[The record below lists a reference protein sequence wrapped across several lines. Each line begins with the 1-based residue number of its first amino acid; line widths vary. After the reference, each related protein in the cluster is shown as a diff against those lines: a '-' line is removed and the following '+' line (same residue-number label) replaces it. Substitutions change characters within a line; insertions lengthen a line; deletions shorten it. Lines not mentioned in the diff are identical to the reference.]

1 MRIKTSEEKAQKM
14 NNLIKFSRQA
24 YLVSTAL
31 HSTRMLHSNMSVSIK
46 PPARINHIIDAM
58 EIGDTT
64 KESLHDILLRRQIKN
79 FSKYSKQYEDNL
91 NGIGNNN
98 THSHTHTHTQDNSLS
113 RIHYFLLF
121 KKKFTLKNYCDKNW
135 KKKIQE

>member
-1 MRIKTSEEKAQKM
+1 MKEEIREEKTQKM

-31 HSTRMLHSNMSVSIK
+31 HSTRMLHSNTPVAIK

-58 EIGDTT
+58 EIGDTA
-64 KESLHDILLRRQIKN
+64 KEPLHDILLRRQIKN

-91 NGIGNNN
+91 NGIGKQQQ
-98 THSHTHTHTQDNSLS
+98 HTRKKIFSLEF
-113 RIHYFLLF
+113 IFCL
-121 KKKFTLKNYCDKNW
+121 KKLTLKN
-135 KKKIQE
+135 